1 MKTELHIHTRYSHD
15 SLLCINL
22 IGLICKIKKINC
34 VAICDHNTISGGI
47 TAKKILPRFG
57 IEVIVGEE
65 IFTKSGEIIGLF
77 LSSNIPAGL
86 SASETVREIKEQGGL
101 VYIPHPY
108 DEKRHKTV
116 ISREALVDIAEFVDL
131 IEIHNGR
138 NITQIFSEVQKEIAQ
153 KYMNKQKTAFIC
165 GSDAHIFFE
174 LGRNYIVSEKFDCGN
189 PALFKEALMSSKM
202 VTAKNQSVSHKIT
215 KIIRLIKLIVN
226 GDVNEL
232 FGIIS
237 RKCKKRNNKAC

>member
-22 IGLICKIKKINC
+22 IGLICKIKGINC

-47 TAKKILPRFG
+47 TAQKVLPRFG

-86 SASETVREIKEQGGL
+86 SASATVHEIKKQGGL

-108 DEKRHKTV
+108 DEKRYKTV
-116 ISREALVDIAEFVDL
+116 ISREALIDIAEFVDL

-138 NITQIFSEVQKEIAQ
+138 NITPRFSEMQKEIAQ
-153 KYMNKQKTAFIC
+153 NYMNKQKTVFVC

-174 LGRNYIVSEKFDCGN
+174 LGRNYIISEKINCNN
-189 PALFKEALMSSKM
+189 PALFKETLMSSKM
-202 VTAKNQSVSHKIT
+202 LTAKNQSVSHKIT

-226 GDVNEL
+226 GDINEL